1 MRYRHCVTTA
11 RVPADPPAAT
21 RFGRLDALRGVAMVW
36 MATYHFA
43 YDLNFF
49 RLVRI
54 RLSTDPVWTVQRLCI
69 VALFLLCAGAG
80 QALALRHASQAP
92 LCERFDPR
100 FWRRWAQVAGC
111 ALLVS
116 AVSYA
121 MFPRTFISFGVLHAV
136 AAMLIVVRLSAGT
149 GPALWGLGLAALLLP
164 HLVASP
170 FFDSRWT
177 NWLGFTTQRPP
188 TVDYVPLLPWIG
200 AMWWGVAAATWA
212 LRQQPGWLEG
222 PLPVPLVPLAALG
235 RWPLSFYM
243 LHQPLLMGGLQL
255 WMRLHR

>member
-1 MRYRHCVTTA
+1 MK
-11 RVPADPPAAT
+11 PAAAAQPPAAT

-49 RLVRI
+49 RLARI
-54 RLSTDPVWTVQRLCI
+54 RLSTDPVWTVQRTCI
-69 VALFLLCAGAG
+69 VGLFLFCAGAG
-80 QALALRHASQAP
+80 QAIALRHTPRAP
-92 LCERFDPR
+92 LGERFDAR
-100 FWRRWAQVAGC
+100 FRRRWAQVAGC

-116 AVSYA
+116 AVSYT

-136 AAMLIVVRLSAGT
+136 AAMLIVVRLTAGA
-149 GPALWGLGLAALLLP
+149 GLALWVLGLAALLLP

-177 NWLGFTTQRPP
+177 NWVGFTTHRPP
-188 TVDYVPLLPWIG
+188 TMDYVPLLPWIG
-200 AMWWGVAAATWA
+200 AMWWGVAAAGWA
-212 LRQQPGWLEG
+212 LRHRPGWLAG
-222 PLPVPLVPLAALG
+222 PLPALLAPLAARG
-235 RWPLSFYM
+235 RWPLTFYT

-255 WMRLHR
+255 WMRLRG